1 MGPEKGL
8 RNYTFAPNMQN
19 KFPLQS
25 NTKNIIFDLGGVIL
39 NIDYR
44 LTSQAFKNL
53 GLADFDEKYSQA
65 KQSHLFDRLETG
77 AVAPE
82 QFRLEL
88 KAYFSQTVSDTDLD
102 TAWNAMLLDLP
113 KQRIDLLKELSKKYR
128 LFLLSNTNIIHYNAY
143 SAYLKTT
150 FGKLIFDEIFEK
162 QYLSFEVG
170 MRKPDKEIFE
180 LVLNENKLLPSETLF
195 IDDSIQHIEGARKTG
210 INAYHLPPTE
220 TIIEVF

>member
-1 MGPEKGL
+1 
-8 RNYTFAPNMQN
+8 MQN

-44 LTSQAFKNL
+44 FTSQAFKNL
-53 GLADFDEKYSQA
+53 GLHDFDEKYSQA

-82 QFRLEL
+82 QFRQEL
-88 KAYFSQTVSDTDLD
+88 KTYFSQNVSDTDLD
-102 TAWNAMLLDLP
+102 NAWNAMLLDLP
-113 KQRIDLLKELSKKYR
+113 HQRIDLLKELSKKYR
-128 LFLLSNTNIIHYNAY
+128 LFLLSNTNIIHYQAY
-143 SAYLKTT
+143 SAYMKKT
-150 FGKLIFDEIFEK
+150 FGKMIFDEIFEK

-180 LVLNENKLLPSETLF
+180 LLLNANKLLASETFF
-195 IDDSIQHIEGARKTG
+195 IDDSIQHIEGAGKAG
-210 INAYHLPPTE
+210 IAAYHLQPTE
-220 TIIEVF
+220 TILEVFTC